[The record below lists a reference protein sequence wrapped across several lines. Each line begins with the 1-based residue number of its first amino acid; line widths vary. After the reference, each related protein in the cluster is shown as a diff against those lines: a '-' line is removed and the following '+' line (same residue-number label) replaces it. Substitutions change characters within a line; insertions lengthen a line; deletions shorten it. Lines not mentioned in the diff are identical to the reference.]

1 MTFSQMEKV
10 AAIIDLIQQH
20 ETLIDQVD
28 SGIKTSKIDAIPGGS
43 NPDPHRIEQLLI
55 RKENALA
62 KLPQLRR
69 VRDGYMPHVRKTIE
83 EATAKCKPSA
93 RIRAQMVFRLRYEQG
108 LSWQE
113 IQHITGINLP
123 KDLVWKYLEVQH
135 GS

>member
-83 EATAKCKPSA
+83 EATARISKPSV
-93 RIRAQMVFRLRYEQG
+93 RIRMQLIMKMRYEQG
-108 LSWQE
+108 RSWSE
-113 IQHITGINLP
+113 IEHLMKVSNPRSKVLDIIG
-123 KDLVWKYLEVQH
+123 
-135 GS
+135 G

>member
-20 ETLIDQVD
+20 EALIDQVD
-28 SGIKTSKIDAIPGGS
+28 SGIKTSKIDAIPSGS

-62 KLPQLRR
+62 ELPQLRR

-83 EATAKCKPSA
+83 EATARISKPSV
-93 RIRAQMVFRLRYEQG
+93 RIRMQLIMKMRYEQG
-108 LSWQE
+108 RSWAE
-113 IQHITGINLP
+113 IEHLM
-123 KDLVWKYLEVQH
+123 KVQKPRSKVLDVI
-135 GS
+135 GG

>member
-1 MTFSQMEKV
+1 MTFSQLEKV

-62 KLPQLRR
+62 QLPQLRR

-83 EATAKCKPSA
+83 EATARISKPSV
-93 RIRAQMVFRLRYEQG
+93 RIRMQLIMKMRYEQG
-108 LSWQE
+108 RSWAE
-113 IQHITGINLP
+113 IEHLM
-123 KDLVWKYLEVQH
+123 KVQKPRSKVLDVI
-135 GS
+135 GG

>member
-28 SGIKTSKIDAIPGGS
+28 SGIKTSKIDAIPSGS

-83 EATAKCKPSA
+83 EATARISKPSV
-93 RIRAQMVFRLRYEQG
+93 RIRMQLIMKMRYEQG
-108 LSWQE
+108 RSWAE
-113 IQHITGINLP
+113 IEHLM
-123 KDLVWKYLEVQH
+123 KVQKPRSKVLDVI
-135 GS
+135 GG

>member
-1 MTFSQMEKV
+1 MTFSQLEKV

-20 ETLIDQVD
+20 EALIDQVD

-43 NPDPHRIEQLLI
+43 NPDPHRIEQLLS

-83 EATAKCKPSA
+83 EATARISKPSV
-93 RIRAQMVFRLRYEQG
+93 RIRMQLIMKMRYEQG
-108 LSWQE
+108 RSWAE
-113 IQHITGINLP
+113 IEHLM
-123 KDLVWKYLEVQH
+123 KVQKPRSKVLDVI
-135 GS
+135 GG

>member
-1 MTFSQMEKV
+1 MTFSQLEKV

-20 ETLIDQVD
+20 EALIDQVD

-83 EATAKCKPSA
+83 EATARISKPSV
-93 RIRAQMVFRLRYEQG
+93 RIRMQLIMKMRYEQG
-108 LSWQE
+108 RSWAE
-113 IQHITGINLP
+113 IEHLM
-123 KDLVWKYLEVQH
+123 KVQKPRSKVLDVI
-135 GS
+135 GG

>member
-1 MTFSQMEKV
+1 MTFSQLEKV

-28 SGIKTSKIDAIPGGS
+28 SGIKTSKIDAIPSGS

-83 EATAKCKPSA
+83 EATARISKPSV
-93 RIRAQMVFRLRYEQG
+93 RIRMQLIMKMRYEQG
-108 LSWQE
+108 RSWAE
-113 IQHITGINLP
+113 IEHLM
-123 KDLVWKYLEVQH
+123 KVQKPRSKVLDVI
-135 GS
+135 GG

>member
-10 AAIIDLIQQH
+10 ADIIDLIQQH
-20 ETLIDQVD
+20 EALIDQVD

-83 EATAKCKPSA
+83 EATARISKPSV
-93 RIRAQMVFRLRYEQG
+93 RIRMQLIMKMRYEQG
-108 LSWQE
+108 RSWTE
-113 IQHITGINLP
+113 IEHLMKVNNPRSKVLDVIG
-123 KDLVWKYLEVQH
+123 
-135 GS
+135 G

>member
-62 KLPQLRR
+62 ELPQLRR

-83 EATAKCKPSA
+83 EATARISKPSV
-93 RIRAQMVFRLRYEQG
+93 RIRMQLIMKMRYEQG
-108 LSWQE
+108 RSWAE
-113 IQHITGINLP
+113 IEHLT
-123 KDLVWKYLEVQH
+123 KVQKPRSKVLDII

>member
-1 MTFSQMEKV
+1 MTFSQLEKV

-20 ETLIDQVD
+20 EALIDQVD

-69 VRDGYMPHVRKTIE
+69 VRDGYMPLVRKTID
-83 EATAKCKPSA
+83 EATTSISKPSI
-93 RIRAQMVFRLRYEQG
+93 RIRMQLIMKMRYEQG
-108 LSWQE
+108 RSWSE
-113 IQHITGINLP
+113 IEHLMKVSNPRSKVLDIIG
-123 KDLVWKYLEVQH
+123 
-135 GS
+135 G

>member
-1 MTFSQMEKV
+1 MTFSQLEKV

-20 ETLIDQVD
+20 EALIDQVD
-28 SGIKTSKIDAIPGGS
+28 SGIKTSKIDAIPSGS

-83 EATAKCKPSA
+83 EASA
-93 RIRAQMVFRLRYEQG
+93 RISKPSVRIRMQLIMKMRYEQG
-108 LSWQE
+108 RSWAE
-113 IQHITGINLP
+113 IEHLMKVSNPRSKVLDIIG
-123 KDLVWKYLEVQH
+123 
-135 GS
+135 G

>member
-1 MTFSQMEKV
+1 MTFSQLEKV

-28 SGIKTSKIDAIPGGS
+28 SGIKTSKIDAIPSGS

-62 KLPQLRR
+62 KLPQLRL

-83 EATAKCKPSA
+83 EATARISKPSV
-93 RIRAQMVFRLRYEQG
+93 RIRMQLIMKMRYEQG
-108 LSWQE
+108 RSWSE
-113 IQHITGINLP
+113 IEHLMKVSNPRSKVLDIIG
-123 KDLVWKYLEVQH
+123 
-135 GS
+135 G

>member
-1 MTFSQMEKV
+1 MTFSQLEKV

-20 ETLIDQVD
+20 EALIDQVD

-62 KLPQLRR
+62 ELPQLRR

-83 EATAKCKPSA
+83 EATARISKPSV
-93 RIRAQMVFRLRYEQG
+93 RIRMQLIMKMRYEQG
-108 LSWQE
+108 RSWAE
-113 IQHITGINLP
+113 IEHLM
-123 KDLVWKYLEVQH
+123 KVQKPRSKVLDVI
-135 GS
+135 GG

>member
-83 EATAKCKPSA
+83 EATARISKPSV
-93 RIRAQMVFRLRYEQG
+93 RIRMQLIMKMRYEQG
-108 LSWQE
+108 RSWAE
-113 IQHITGINLP
+113 IEHLM
-123 KDLVWKYLEVQH
+123 KVQKPRSKVLDVI
-135 GS
+135 GG